1 MSQSNATNKKLR
13 YFSLVLRL
21 FAAVVFLAAG
31 GAKLIVNPMMV
42 DIFQNIGIGQWFRV
56 VTGLVEVSLAIALL
70 IPRLTGLAGLLLAIT
85 MFFAILTHLF
95 VIGGN
100 PLPALI
106 LLLITLSI
114 AWLNRTSIPLFTQS
128 R

>member
-31 GAKLIVNPMMV
+31 GAKLIGNPMMV

-70 IPRLTGLAGLLLAIT
+70 IPRLAGLAGLLLAIT

>member
-31 GAKLIVNPMMV
+31 GAKLIGNPMMV

>member
-1 MSQSNATNKKLR
+1 MQQIKKLR

-31 GAKLIVNPMMV
+31 GAKLIGNPMMV

>member
-31 GAKLIVNPMMV
+31 GAKLIGNPMMV

-70 IPRLTGLAGLLLAIT
+70 IPRLAGLASLLLAIT

-114 AWLNRTSIPLFTQS
+114 AWLNRTSIPFFTQS